1 MNGVVSI
8 ELEYSPD
15 PAKIV
20 EWVEE
25 AYEGTAKLME
35 MAQLRG

>member
-1 MNGVVSI
+1 VVSI
-8 ELEYSPD
+8 ELEYAPD
-15 PAKIV
+15 PAKIF

-35 MAQLRG
+35 MAQLRS